1 MSSIKSKREAFEERQ
16 KEKSNSN
23 VNKENENLMSLED
36 EEEFDESEELRKAKV
51 RKKKFR
57 EYMEKKNFL
66 DNQMLSGHDLKNIFN
81 DEYEQYIFSS
91 NSNMIKNPSS
101 DVEIEFLWG
110 KQVSSCSL
118 TLREFTEHHATILEH
133 FLSSLD
139 YTKAG
144 KSKLFLETVRISPV
158 LNYPKALQPKISKEM
173 YAHQLESLHS
183 MLTKEAESPGGIG
196 FLSDDTGLGKSL
208 TTISLIVSSPCSLFD
223 NISNNLDRLQE
234 SLNNGYYFR
243 LKATLLFV
251 PPTLIEQWKSEFK
264 EIAPS
269 LNVEIYY
276 HSKGSNNF
284 YKEIKN
290 KNLSGFKRL
299 YEADVIIL
307 SSQIRESTFDFI
319 NTHCFHRV
327 IIDESHR
334 EIPPIKLVN
343 IVKKFTWFIT
353 ATPFKGSHIL
363 DCASYNGIAR
373 YFSEIWIKDDLFK
386 ISIGDNT
393 GVFSFRDLIET
404 LHKDFNRHPERVM
417 NSKIYLKLLS
427 TLMIVHLKCDY
438 PNLIKPG
445 KNKEELIVMSKA
457 DQDFFNFY
465 KKTRGSSS
473 TPKHLINTDLVKL
486 RQELIKYQLKKNG
499 KECLISQVNPY
510 KNNDKFIWTLERLK
524 DKAEST
530 GGIINSVICVQKKIE
545 LMCLRDLLLENGIK
559 VYYFDASVSNY
570 DRGIQ
575 ISSFQRSINDLP
587 SFKMFLRSTVNI
599 NRNRPSLRYLT
610 SLNPD
615 LCRKIGGF
623 LFQPAVFIL
632 MKHSGSFGLNL
643 QCSSELIYFGH
654 MSETQL
660 IQVTGRIKRI
670 GQTKTPTNIRVR
682 YAFENDSGEK
692 LLSVPDLYPYDEDI
706 LDGFTSLVNDTKS
719 GFSRD
724 EEERI
729 IEQCLGVFNSRG
741 IKSSYL
747 RLFIR
752 RFLQFYEWNVSYSCE
767 QFINYY
773 RYNILTLRLSSNSE
787 SENYLIDSILRDNQ
801 DELLT
806 FCKKWFILQH
816 AKASSRN
823 KNCFNSKTYILPL
836 SNKCLKGWNLENSNN
851 VFSSKIKTDLGLVSW
866 TITYILGPYFRKQEQ
881 YWSLKNF
888 YYGNF

>member
-1 MSSIKSKREAFEERQ
+1 MSSIKSKREAFEQRQ
-16 KEKSNSN
+16 KESIDD
-23 VNKENENLMSLED
+23 VNKENEDVMSLDD
-36 EEEFDESEELRKAKV
+36 EEEFDDSEGLRKAKL

-57 EYMEKKNFL
+57 ECMEKKNFL
-66 DNQMLSGHDLKNIFN
+66 DNHVLSGHYLKNIFN
-81 DEYEQYIFSS
+81 DEHEQYIF
-91 NSNMIKNPSS
+91 S

-118 TLREFTEHHATILEH
+118 TLKEFTEHHRTNLEH
-133 FLSSLD
+133 SLSSLD

-144 KSKLFLETVRISPV
+144 ESKRFQELTRISPV
-158 LNYPKALQPKISKEM
+158 RNHPKALQPKLTKKL
-173 YAHQLESLHS
+173 YAHQLESLYS
-183 MLTKEAESPGGIG
+183 MLKKEENSPGGTG
-196 FLSDDTGLGKSL
+196 FLCDDTGLGKSL
-208 TTISLIVSSPCSLFD
+208 TTIGLIVSSPCSLFD
-223 NISNNLDRLQE
+223 NISNNTARLQE
-234 SLNNGYYFR
+234 SLNNGQYFR

-264 EIAPS
+264 EVAPG
-269 LNVEIYY
+269 LNVEIY
-276 HSKGSNNF
+276 STEASQANNF
-284 YKEIKN
+284 YKQIKN
-290 KNLSGFKRL
+290 KNMSGFKRL
-299 YEADVIIL
+299 YDADVVIL
-307 SSQIRESTFDFI
+307 SSQIRENTFELI
-319 NTHCFHRV
+319 NTYYFHRV

-334 EIPPIKLVN
+334 AIPPIKLVN

-373 YFSEIWIKDDLFK
+373 YFSGIWIRDDLFR

-393 GVFSFRDLIET
+393 GVFSFRELIKS
-404 LHKDFNRHPERVM
+404 LQKDCNRDPERVM

-438 PNLIKPG
+438 ANLIKPE
-445 KNKEELIVMSKA
+445 KNEEELIVMSKA

-465 KKTRGSSS
+465 KKTRGSSC
-473 TPKHLINTDLVKL
+473 TPKHLIDTDPVKL

-524 DKAEST
+524 EKARKT

-545 LMCLRDLLLENGIK
+545 LMCLRDLLLENEIK
-559 VYYFDASVSNY
+559 VYYFDANVSNY
-570 DRGIQ
+570 DRWIQ
-575 ISSFQRSINDLP
+575 ISSFQRGIMDLP
-587 SFKMFLRSTVNI
+587 SFKMFLTSTVKL
-599 NRNRPSLRYLT
+599 NRDEPSLSYLT
-610 SLNPD
+610 SLDPY
-615 LCRKIGGF
+615 LCKEIGSF

-654 MSETQL
+654 MSKTQL
-660 IQVTGRIKRI
+660 NQVTGRIKRI
-670 GQTKTPTNIRVR
+670 GQAKTPTNIRVR
-682 YAFENDSGEK
+682 YAFEKDSGQES
-692 LLSVPDLYPYDEDI
+692 LSDPDLYPYDKNI
-706 LDGFTSLVNDTKS
+706 LYEFTSLVNDTKS
-719 GFSRD
+719 GFSSH

-729 IEQCLGVFNSRG
+729 IEQCLGVLNSRG

-747 RLFIR
+747 KSFIR

-767 QFINYY
+767 QFISYY
-773 RYNILTLRLSSNSE
+773 QHNILTLGLSSNTE

-806 FCKKWFILQH
+806 FCKKCFILQH

-866 TITYILGPYFRKQEQ
+866 TIVYILGPYFRKQEQ

-888 YYGNF
+888 FYGNV